1 MGEKR
6 AGRGADALIRL
17 HAIVEGTTEQ
27 RFVNRV
33 LAPVLAGCD
42 VFIDVHL
49 ISTGRRH
56 GQTFRGGF
64 VSYSH
69 LAADLVRWMSQDSGE
84 ESWFTT
90 MVDFYRLPM
99 DFPGR
104 ANMPSHL
111 PARERV
117 GRLQDAFAEDIAR
130 RLGERPVGRRFVPYI
145 QLHEFEALLFSDPSA
160 FVAAHRDAQRAI
172 AALAGI
178 RSDVATPEDID
189 EGQNTAPSKRILKE
203 IEEYD
208 KPTSG
213 PLIAER
219 IGIDRMKQECPHFR
233 AWIGRLAALPERA
246 GA

>member
-1 MGEKR
+1 VGEER

-17 HAIVEGTTEQ
+17 HAIVEGRTEQ
-27 RFVNRV
+27 RFVNDV
-33 LAPVLAGCD
+33 LASALWESGVI
-42 VFIDVHL
+42 IDARA
-49 ISTGRRH
+49 ITTGRRH
-56 GQTFRGGF
+56 EQVFRGGF
-64 VSYSH
+64 VSYGH
-69 LAADLVRWMSQDSGE
+69 IAADLTQWMKQDASDD
-84 ESWFTT
+84 SWFTT

-104 ANMPSHL
+104 ADMPSHL
-111 PARERV
+111 PARDRA

-160 FVAAHRDAQRAI
+160 FVAAHPDAQRAI
-172 AALAGI
+172 AALAAI
-178 RSDVATPEDID
+178 RSDFATPEEID

-213 PLIAER
+213 PLIAGR
-219 IGIDRMKQECPHFR
+219 IGIDRMKQECPHFG
-233 AWIGRLAALPERA
+233 AWIERLAALPVSA
-246 GA
+246 GT